1 MDKVWETKAL
11 VKMKNSAE
19 AKRLL
24 DRLAVICAPVMGRR
38 GWRVKCLKEFFPSN
52 AGLLGMNV
60 NRGVSIFI
68 RLRPAHDKDTFLPWS
83 DMLGTMVHE
92 LTHMAVGSHSA
103 EFYKLMDM
111 VHDEVDKD
119 AGPAGTEKKSISGAI
134 FMTNSNRL
142 GGSESVSRENVSKAA
157 SDAALRRRKNSAL
170 SASSGQRLG
179 GIVQPL
185 DLLTACDRRQLA
197 ADAAER
203 RQKDDLW
210 CNESTV
216 YENYDD
222 EEFYKSDEQLNNSVG
237 ERKFESSNPK
247 EENDQNWKCR
257 NCDTINRRQETKCVF
272 CRTSNNPIDHLRLPL
287 DERDIKEN
295 ISNGS
300 GSVRRRAFGCNC
312 SAPHSSSSTAAVTA
326 TGLHQPHFFNPCF
339 TSAGSNDLHSNTSGR
354 SGKRVKPNNTELF
367 VSKEGLSRDG
377 LIDILPNRRS
387 NCKSSSSFSNLAV
400 IDLVDSSSDNETTRG
415 SRGSR
420 SKVQD
425 LGNDSDDVVI
435 LDNSHNKFTR

>member
-11 VKMKNSAE
+11 AKMKNNAE

-68 RLRPAHDKDTFLPWS
+68 RLRPAHDKDSFLPWS
-83 DMLGTMVHE
+83 DVLGTMVHE

-103 EFYKLMDM
+103 EFYKLMDL

-134 FMTNSNRL
+134 FMTKSNRL

-157 SDAALRRRKNSAL
+157 SDAALKRSKYSVL

-185 DLLTACDRRQLA
+185 DLLTASGRRQLA

-222 EEFYKSDEQLNNSVG
+222 EEFCRSDEQLVDSVG
-237 ERKFESSNPK
+237 EGTFESLYRK

-257 NCDTINRRQETKCVF
+257 NCDTINRFEETKCVF
-272 CRTSNNPIDHLRLPL
+272 CRTSNNPMDDLKLTL
-287 DERDIKEN
+287 DERDVKEN

-300 GSVRRRAFGCNC
+300 ASVRRRAFGCNC
-312 SAPHSSSSTAAVTA
+312 SAAHSTSSAAA
-326 TGLHQPHFFNPCF
+326 AAAAIGQHQPHFCKPC
-339 TSAGSNDLHSNTSGR
+339 TASSSSIDGHSDTAGR
-354 SGKRVKPNNTELF
+354 SGKRVKPNNPELF
-367 VSKEGLSRDG
+367 MSKEGLSRDG
-377 LIDILPNRRS
+377 VIDVLPKRS
-387 NCKSSSSFSNLAV
+387 SNYTSSSCYSSRAV
-400 IDLVDSSSDNETTRG
+400 IDLVDSSSDNETTRRSG
-415 SRGSR
+415 GSR
-420 SKVQD
+420 SRDQD
-425 LGNDSDDVVI
+425 VGNDSDDVI
-435 LDNSHNKFTR
+435 ICS